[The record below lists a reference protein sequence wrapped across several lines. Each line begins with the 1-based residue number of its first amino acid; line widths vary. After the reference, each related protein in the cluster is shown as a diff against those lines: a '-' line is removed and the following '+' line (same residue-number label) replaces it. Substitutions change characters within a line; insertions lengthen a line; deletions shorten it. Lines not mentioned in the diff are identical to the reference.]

1 MKNYGLWFIL
11 ALPAA
16 IIILQYFSDILVYG
30 EALKL
35 TGQWAAWL
43 LLITLAIS
51 PLRKLTARYRVKYD
65 TMWLLR
71 LRRPLGV
78 AVFGYSIL
86 HLIIYLE
93 KKADI
98 RRIASESFEWE
109 LLTGWIAFFI
119 FLPLA
124 VTSRDSFI
132 RKLGRNWKKLHNWI
146 YLGTIL
152 TALHWV
158 LTAFDPMMA
167 YIFSGIIIAT
177 LLTRFL
183 KV

>member
-119 FLPLA
+119 FRA
-124 VTSRDSFI
+124 SE
-132 RKLGRNWKKLHNWI
+132 
-146 YLGTIL
+146 
-152 TALHWV
+152 
-158 LTAFDPMMA
+158 
-167 YIFSGIIIAT
+167 IIARLKPNG
-177 LLTRFL
+177 LLHD
-183 KV
+183 

>member
-98 RRIASESFEWE
+98 RRIA
-109 LLTGWIAFFI
+109 
-119 FLPLA
+119 
-124 VTSRDSFI
+124 
-132 RKLGRNWKKLHNWI
+132 
-146 YLGTIL
+146 IL